1 MKVFRIVRTVVRT
14 TSIESARAWLLPRGR
29 KLAGCLALLL
39 SMSISGCGAMQTT
52 VTRPQLQPTPT
63 EPPFHTITQTFDRDF
78 TLTLTIT
85 PDRAGTNLFTMQVF
99 DHRGQPASHVEIT
112 LYTTMQ
118 DMLMGTDSV
127 VLHADGSGQFS
138 GTSDVL
144 SMGGHWAVG
153 ITIQTLDHIV
163 HKAGVRLFVSS

>member
-1 MKVFRIVRTVVRT
+1 
-14 TSIESARAWLLPRGR
+14 
-29 KLAGCLALLL
+29 
-39 SMSISGCGAMQTT
+39 
-52 VTRPQLQPTPT
+52 
-63 EPPFHTITQTFDRDF
+63 
-78 TLTLTIT
+78 
-85 PDRAGTNLFTMQVF
+85 MQVL

-127 VLHADGSGQFS
+127 VLHADGPGRFS

-144 SMGGHWAVG
+144 SMGGHWAIG
-153 ITIQTLDHIV
+153 ITIRTLDHIV